1 MLRLKPAFLI
11 AALAGLLVAAPAA
24 APAAVTADSPSVSAT
39 GTGYAEAAPDI
50 AVLRF
55 GVTSRQQ
62 TVAAA
67 RDEVAAG
74 VGRLLELARSFGIA
88 DEHISTAALNVRP
101 DTAWNP
107 ETRTQEHR
115 GFIVSRQLSFKLT
128 DISRLGEL
136 TERALGLG
144 VTEASPAVFDTS
156 RRAELEA
163 EALAAAARDARAR
176 ATTIATALGARVG
189 KPLSLSAVGVVG
201 PPQPM
206 LRAAMAEADG
216 MGGAETYEPGLIRV
230 EAGVNATFELGD

>member
-1 MLRLKPAFLI
+1 MLRLEPAFLV
-11 AALAGLLVAAPAA
+11 AVLAGLLVAAPATA
-24 APAAVTADSPSVSAT
+24 AADSPSVSAI
-39 GTGYAEAAPDI
+39 GTGHVEVAPDM

-88 DEHISTAALNVRP
+88 DENISTAALNVRP
-101 DTAWNP
+101 DTSWNP
-107 ETRTQEHR
+107 ETRMQEQR
-115 GFIVSRQLSFKLT
+115 GFIVSRQLSFKLME
-128 DISRLGEL
+128 ISRLGEL

-144 VTEASPAVFDTS
+144 VTEASPAMFDTS
-156 RRAELEA
+156 RRTELEA

-176 ATTIATALGARVG
+176 ATAIATALGAKVG
-189 KPLSLSAVGVVG
+189 KPLSLSAAGGFV

-206 LRAAMAEADG
+206 MRSVMAEADS
-216 MGGAETYEPGLIRV
+216 MGGAETYEPGLIRI
-230 EAGVNATFELGD
+230 EAGVNATFELHD

>member
-11 AALAGLLVAAPAA
+11 ATLAGLVIAAPASTA
-24 APAAVTADSPSVSAT
+24 AAAAVDSASVSAT
-39 GTGYAEAAPDI
+39 GTGHAEVAPDI

-55 GVTSRQQ
+55 GVTARQQ

-128 DISRLGEL
+128 EISRLGEL

-156 RRAELEA
+156 RRAALEA
-163 EALAAAARDARAR
+163 EALAAAARDARGR
-176 ATTIATALGARVG
+176 ATVIATALDAKVG
-189 KPLSLSAVGVVG
+189 KPLSLSAAGG
-201 PPQPM
+201 FAPPQPM

-230 EAGVNATFELGD
+230 QATVNATFELQH

>member
-1 MLRLKPAFLI
+1 MLRLKPVFII
-11 AALAGLLVAAPAA
+11 AALGGLLAA
-24 APAAVTADSPSVSAT
+24 APVTAEDSPAVTAS
-39 GTGYAEAAPDI
+39 GTGYAEVAPDI

-55 GVTSRQQ
+55 GITARHK

-74 VGRLLELARSFGIA
+74 VGRLLELARSFDIP
-88 DEHISTAALNVRP
+88 DDHISTAALNVRP
-101 DTAWNP
+101 DTSWNP

-115 GFIVSRQLSFKLT
+115 GYVVSRQLSFKLT
-128 DISRLGEL
+128 EISRLGEL

-144 VTEASPAVFDTS
+144 VTEASPAMFDTS
-156 RRAELEA
+156 RRDALET

-176 ATTIATALGARVG
+176 ATAAAAALDATVG
-189 KPLSLSAVGVVG
+189 RPLRIETSGPFG

-216 MGGAETYEPGLIRV
+216 MGGAETYAPGLIRV
-230 EAGVNATFELGD
+230 EAAVTVAFALATR